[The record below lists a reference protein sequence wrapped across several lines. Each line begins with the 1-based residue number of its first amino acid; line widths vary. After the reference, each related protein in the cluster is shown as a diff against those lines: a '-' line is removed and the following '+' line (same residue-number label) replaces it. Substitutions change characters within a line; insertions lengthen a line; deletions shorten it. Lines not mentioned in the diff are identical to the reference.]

1 MSRETYKQLAHGL
14 CDLQQHVGE
23 LSDLCDV
30 TLEVKE
36 RKIIGR
42 RVVMS
47 AISQELHKTFQRR
60 FCEEKSSPSGGID
73 IKLDSVADENLL
85 LLVYP
90 DKTRPT
96 TSSIV
101 DNKPTCLGINSPA
114 LLTLM
119 RSMDNMR
126 KNREFCDL
134 VLRVENQEFA
144 VHRVVLGARCFYFRS
159 LFTSDMKERKQ
170 RLVKLDI
177 VQSVSVMEDLLVYI
191 YTGGIELTASS
202 ALELLVA
209 ADYLLLDELK
219 ARCLVFLCTALTVEN
234 VLHLHRLAN
243 RYDCTNLLN
252 AADIFVAKNFS
263 EVSRSELFPSF
274 YCKRAGGV
282 SIKRRTRYKRRRKGI
297 CCS

>member
-30 TLEVKE
+30 MLEVKK
-36 RKIIGR
+36 RKIIGH

-144 VHRVVLGARCFYFRS
+144 VHRVVWGHDA
-159 LFTSDMKERKQ
+159 FT
-170 RLVKLDI
+170 
-177 VQSVSVMEDLLVYI
+177 
-191 YTGGIELTASS
+191 
-202 ALELLVA
+202 
-209 ADYLLLDELK
+209 
-219 ARCLVFLCTALTVEN
+219 
-234 VLHLHRLAN
+234 
-243 RYDCTNLLN
+243 
-252 AADIFVAKNFS
+252 FVAFS
-263 EVSRSELFPSF
+263 Q
-274 YCKRAGGV
+274 A
-282 SIKRRTRYKRRRKGI
+282 T
-297 CCS
+297 